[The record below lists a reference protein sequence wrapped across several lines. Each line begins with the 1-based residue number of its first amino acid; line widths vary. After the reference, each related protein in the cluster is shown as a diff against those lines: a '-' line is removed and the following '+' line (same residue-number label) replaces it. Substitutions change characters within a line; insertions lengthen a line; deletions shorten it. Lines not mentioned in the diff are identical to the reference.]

1 MEFISLLL
9 VAFLFGGMLLFSLG
23 FGTLAFRFLDVVTA
37 RQFIRK
43 TFPLFYLYVFSV
55 ATIASS
61 ILLFKNFDAFLLI
74 FFIAITTIPTGFILM
89 PAINLASDNKHKR
102 KFVLLHTASVL
113 ITLAHI
119 IIAGF
124 SLYLLKY

>member
-23 FGTLAFRFLDVVTA
+23 FGTLAFKFLDVPIA
-37 RQFIRK
+37 RQFIRN
-43 TFPLFYLYVFSV
+43 TFPFFYLYVFSV
-55 ATIASS
+55 AIITS
-61 ILLFKNFDAFLLI
+61 LTLVFKNFDAFLLV
-74 FFIAITTIPTGFILM
+74 FVIAITTIPTGLILM

-113 ITLAHI
+113 ITIVHI
-119 IIAGF
+119 VIAGF
-124 SLYLLKY
+124 ALYLLK

>member
-23 FGTLAFRFLDVVTA
+23 FGTLAFKFLDVPIA
-37 RQFIRK
+37 RQFIRN
-43 TFPLFYLYVFSV
+43 TFPFFYLYVFSV
-55 ATIASS
+55 AIIASS
-61 ILLFKNFDAFLLI
+61 TLVFKNFDAFLLVLV
-74 FFIAITTIPTGFILM
+74 IAITTIPTGLILM

-119 IIAGF
+119 AIAGF
-124 SLYLLKY
+124 ALYLLK

>member
-23 FGTLAFRFLDVVTA
+23 FGTLAFKFLDVPIA
-37 RQFIRK
+37 RQFIRN
-43 TFPLFYLYVFSV
+43 TFPFFYLYVFSV
-55 ATIASS
+55 AIIAS
-61 ILLFKNFDAFLLI
+61 LTLVFKNFDAFLLVFI
-74 FFIAITTIPTGFILM
+74 IAITTIPTGLILM

-102 KFVLLHTASVL
+102 KFVLLHTLSVL

-119 IIAGF
+119 AIAGF
-124 SLYLLKY
+124 TLYLLK

>member
-23 FGTLAFRFLDVVTA
+23 FGTLAFKFLDVPIA

-43 TFPLFYLYVFSV
+43 TFPFFYLYVFSV
-55 ATIASS
+55 AIIAS
-61 ILLFKNFDAFLLI
+61 LTLVFKNFDAFLLVFI
-74 FFIAITTIPTGFILM
+74 IAITTIPTGLILM

-119 IIAGF
+119 VIAGF
-124 SLYLLKY
+124 TLYLLK

>member
-23 FGTLAFRFLDVVTA
+23 FGTLAFKFLDVAIA
-37 RQFIRK
+37 RQFIRN
-43 TFPLFYLYVFSV
+43 TFPFFYLYVFSV
-55 ATIASS
+55 AIIASS
-61 ILLFKNFDAFLLI
+61 TLVFKNFDAFLLVLV
-74 FFIAITTIPTGFILM
+74 IAITTIPTGLILM

-113 ITLAHI
+113 ITVAHI
-119 IIAGF
+119 AIAGF
-124 SLYLLKY
+124 ALYLLK

>member
-23 FGTLAFRFLDVVTA
+23 FGTLAFKFLELATA

-43 TFPLFYLYVFSV
+43 TFPFFYFYVFSV
-55 ATIASS
+55 AIVASS
-61 ILLFKNFDAFLLI
+61 ILVFKNFDAFLLI
-74 FFIAITTIPTGFILM
+74 FFIAITTIPAGLILM
-89 PAINLASDNKHKR
+89 PAINLASENKLKR
-102 KFVLLHTASVL
+102 KFLLLHSLSVF

-119 IIAGF
+119 IVSGYA
-124 SLYLLKY
+124 LYLLK